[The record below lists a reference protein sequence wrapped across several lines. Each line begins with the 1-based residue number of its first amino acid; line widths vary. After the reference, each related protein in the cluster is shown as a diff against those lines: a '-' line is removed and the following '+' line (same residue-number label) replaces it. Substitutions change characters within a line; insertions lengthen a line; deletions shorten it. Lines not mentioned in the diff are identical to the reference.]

1 MAGGGYNRNVGRRQ
15 AGRGPG
21 GRRMRE
27 SERKRVHTFPRI
39 YITRRRRA
47 GGKRKG
53 LRGENHLHTRIGN
66 RSRGYRPAVNKLR

>member
-21 GRRMRE
+21 GGRMRE

-39 YITRRRRA
+39 YITRRRCT
-47 GGKRKG
+47 GWKRKG
-53 LRGENHLHTRIGN
+53 GENHLHTRIGN